1 MKSFRDRDKRIG
13 RLDCRICKTNYMT
26 KINHLSAEVD
36 VFCDWIDQCHKVN
49 NGNVNEQDEDDYEED
64 DNEMIEAH
72 Y

>member
-1 MKSFRDRDKRIG
+1 MS
-13 RLDCRICKTNYMT
+13 

-49 NGNVNEQDEDDYEED
+49 NGKTNEQDDDQDEEED
-64 DNEMIEAH
+64 LDMIEAH